1 MALIA
6 LIALVVVFPLFT
18 FGNLTPAS
26 PTETMTAP
34 SAPLPKGTT
43 SSGRAALSLKS
54 VRPLIVAGRGFK
66 AGELVRLTGA
76 GTKRVVAS
84 RTGSFSVRLAYRD
97 PCGGLTIAAVGSK
110 GSRAGFNVSHLLCVE
125 P

>member
-1 MALIA
+1 MALVALIA
-6 LIALVVVFPLFT
+6 LLVALPLFS
-18 FGNLTPAS
+18 FGDTQS
-26 PTETMTAP
+26 ESQTETMTAP
-34 SAPLPKGTT
+34 PVAGPNVTT
-43 SSGRAALSLKS
+43 RPGHAALSLKS
-54 VRPLIVAGRGFK
+54 LRPLIVSGRGFK

-110 GSRAGFNVSHLLCVE
+110 GSRAGLNFSQLLCVE

>member
-1 MALIA
+1 MALVALIA
-6 LIALVVVFPLFT
+6 LLVAFPLFS
-18 FGNLTPAS
+18 FGDTQS
-26 PTETMTAP
+26 ESRTETTTAP
-34 SAPLPKGTT
+34 PVTTPKVTT
-43 SSGRAALSLKS
+43 RPGRATLSLKS
-54 VRPLIVAGRGFK
+54 LRPLIVAGRGFK

-76 GTKRVVAS
+76 DTKRVMAS